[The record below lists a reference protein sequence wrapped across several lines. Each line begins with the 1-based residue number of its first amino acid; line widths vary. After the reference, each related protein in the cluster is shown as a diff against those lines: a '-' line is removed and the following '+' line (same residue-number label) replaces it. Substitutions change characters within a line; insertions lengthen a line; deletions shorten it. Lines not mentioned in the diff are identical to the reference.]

1 VDTTWTKKYPVE
13 VIEFTYF
20 HRFFCSR
27 VATTL
32 EKSVLA
38 DGLGTRAIQVLAKK
52 KLSGG
57 I

>member
-1 VDTTWTKKYPVE
+1 LNLHTFIVSSAVW
-13 VIEFTYF
+13 
-20 HRFFCSR
+20 